1 MSEKDIKAMRK
12 RFCCLY
18 AVLGD
23 AEEAAVRAG
32 FSREEAL
39 DEAAACL
46 KNSACKRTVREL
58 RKVLDDGDAVLSGL
72 RRLAFGN
79 CNDGVLLAFAD
90 ELPPPETLEKL
101 DLFNISEIKR
111 VRGGGVEVKMF
122 DRMKALEKLYELEN
136 LFADRSKASGL
147 IEALTASAEMEEE

>member
-1 MSEKDIKAMRK
+1 MSEKDIKEMRK
-12 RFCCLY
+12 KFCCLY
-18 AVLGD
+18 AMLGD

-39 DEAAACL
+39 EKAAACL
-46 KNSACKRTVREL
+46 KAAACKRTVEEL
-58 RKVLDDGDAVLSGL
+58 RKVFIDGEAVLSGL
-72 RRLAFGN
+72 RRLAFGS

-136 LFADRSKASGL
+136 IFADRSKASGL
-147 IEALTASAEMEEE
+147 IEALAASAEREEE